1 MNNIKKYVSKFE
13 KEINRDNF
21 KGAEIYL
28 LDLIN
33 EVSKY
38 YVNNNFYNN
47 NKCGYQYNNN
57 DYDFNYIQ
65 KKLLILNQKFLN
77 LKEKYYKNINTTENC
92 NSINSKI
99 LTQISSINKN
109 LSDFMYDPL
118 NVTPQFL
125 MNNNFYASLSKYETD
140 YILLLKQTQLIT
152 QLTNNNLLSKP
163 IEKKNK
169 ILIITFDDRH
179 NVDYIKIHN
188 TNFSKYASKYN
199 IDYKYEH
206 LYNYNLNTNPYWYK
220 IYLVKY
226 YLDTNIYD
234 YVMWV
239 DSDTL
244 IKDFTI
250 DLNEIINSY
259 SSDLYFC
266 DDNLSLQKINAGMFI
281 IKNSKI
287 GRQYISD
294 CINNFCDKCINK
306 GETKLKGNWATV
318 CYEQGIMNIVLI
330 KNYFKNSTV
339 LPLHTVLCSQNGEY
353 FKYFKKIF
361 ILHYY
366 DSSTEERNK
375 LFKYL
380 QDESSW

>member
-1 MNNIKKYVSKFE
+1 VCSS
-13 KEINRDNF
+13 D
-21 KGAEIYL
+21 L
-28 LDLIN
+28 LDLIT

-38 YVNNNFYNN
+38 YANNNLYNDN
-47 NKCGYQYNNN
+47 VCNYQYNNN
-57 DYDFNYIQ
+57 ESDFNNIQ
-65 KKLLILNQKFLN
+65 KKLLSLNEKFLN
-77 LKEKYYKNINTTENC
+77 LKQNYFKNIHKSNDCT
-92 NSINSKI
+92 SINSKI
-99 LTQISSINKN
+99 LTKISSINKN

-125 MNNNFYASLSKYETD
+125 MNNNFYASLSKYEND
-140 YILLLKQTQLIT
+140 YILLLNQTRVIT
-152 QLTNNNLLSKP
+152 QLTNNNILTKP

-169 ILIITFDDRH
+169 ILIITFDDRP
-179 NVDYIKIHN
+179 NIDYIKIHN
-188 TNFSKYASKYN
+188 TNFSKYASKYM

-220 IYLVKY
+220 VYLVKY

-244 IKDFTI
+244 IKDFSI
-250 DLNEIINSY
+250 DLNELINSY

-266 DDNLSLQKINAGMFI
+266 NDNLSLQKINAGIFI

-306 GETKLKGNWATV
+306 GDTKLKGKWATV

-330 KNYFKNSTV
+330 KNYLKYSTV
-339 LPLHTVLCSQNGEY
+339 FPLHTVLCSNNGEY
-353 FKYFKKIF
+353 FKYFKKLF

-366 DSSTEERNK
+366 DSSTKERNE

-380 QDESSW
+380 QDES

>member
-1 MNNIKKYVSKFE
+1 MNNIKLYVSKFE
-13 KEINRDNF
+13 KEINNNNY
-21 KGAEIYL
+21 KGAEIIL
-28 LDLIN
+28 LDLIT
-33 EVSKY
+33 EISKY
-38 YVNNNFYNN
+38 YVNNNLYNEN
-47 NKCGYQYNNN
+47 ICKYQYNNN
-57 DYDFNYIQ
+57 EFDFNNIQ
-65 KKLLILNQKFLN
+65 KKLLSLNEKFLN
-77 LKEKYYKNINTTENC
+77 LKQKYFKNIHKSDEC
-92 NSINSKI
+92 DSINSKI

-125 MNNNFYASLSKYETD
+125 MNNNFYTSLSKYEND
-140 YILLLKQTQLIT
+140 YILLLNQTRVIT
-152 QLTNNNLLSKP
+152 QLTNNNILTKP

-169 ILIITFDDRH
+169 ILIITFDDRP
-179 NVDYIKIHN
+179 NIDYIKIHN

-206 LYNYNLNTNPYWYK
+206 VYNYNLNTNPYWYK
-220 IYLVKY
+220 VYLVKY

-244 IKDFTI
+244 IKDFSI
-250 DLNEIINSY
+250 DLNELINSY

-266 DDNLSLQKINAGMFI
+266 DDNLSLQKINAGFFI

-294 CINNFCDKCINK
+294 CIINFCDKCINK
-306 GETKLKGNWATV
+306 GDTKLKGNWATI

-330 KNYFKNSTV
+330 KNYLKKSTV
-339 LPLHTVLCSQNGEY
+339 FPLYTVLCSQNGEY
-353 FKYFKKIF
+353 FKYFKNIF

-366 DSSTEERNK
+366 DSSTKERNE

-380 QDESSW
+380 QDETS